1 MYFSFGAS
9 FGDQIIYVL
18 ANKHELLLRTYSAAK
33 FSVSS
38 DKWEVSMI
46 YRNIAGS
53 IVICWDK
60 GLTQENSFSWFL
72 SLPSFHPSPLNRF
85 LKVRAKQEAE

>member
-53 IVICWDK
+53 IVIC
-60 GLTQENSFSWFL
+60 
-72 SLPSFHPSPLNRF
+72 
-85 LKVRAKQEAE
+85 